1 MARYAGFKGAVYGS
15 TTGSGTAVFIAS
27 LSKFSLSMTTGKQD
41 VTAFQD
47 PNLVYVQ
54 TLRDIKGSVSGFW
67 DSASDAL
74 FDMSESTDGVKL
86 YLYPSTLVPTQ
97 YFYGPAWLDA
107 SIDVDAKGTCN
118 VSGDFV
124 AAGAW
129 GRQ

>member
-15 TTGSGTAVFIAS
+15 KTGTGAASPVAS
-27 LSKFSLSMTTGKQD
+27 LSKWSLQMTTGKQD
-41 VTAFQD
+41 VTAFND
-47 PNLVYVQ
+47 LNLIYVQ

-67 DSASDAL
+67 DSADDSL

-97 YFYGPAWLDA
+97 YWYGPAWLDA
-107 SIDVDAKGTCN
+107 SIDVDAKGTVN

-129 GRQ
+129 GRL